1 MIRLRAA
8 TPADAS
14 QIAAIYAPY
23 VAASAV
29 SFETE
34 PPSAQTM
41 RRRMEAADG
50 LYPWIVATPDG
61 SDVLLGY
68 AYATRFRER
77 EAYRFCVETTVYV
90 AGDAHRQGV
99 GRLLYDAL
107 LDTLREQE
115 FTQAIAAITLPNEPS
130 IALHEAVGFRRA
142 GVYREVGYKQGR
154 WMDVGLWQ
162 CSLAEPQNPPVE
174 PRPFSEVGLV
184 RDELSLVARQREA
197 AGNGGGAQAEARRS
211 GDAGRERRGDPRE

>member
-8 TPADAS
+8 RPEDAA

-23 VAASAV
+23 VAGSAV

-34 PPSAQTM
+34 APSAETM
-41 RRRMEAADG
+41 RERMSAYDG
-50 LYPWIVATPDG
+50 LYPWIVATPEEDEL
-61 SDVLLGY
+61 VLGY

-77 EAYRFCVETTVYV
+77 PAYRFCVETTVYI

-162 CSLAEPQNPPVE
+162 CSLAEPQSPPVE

-184 RDELSLVARQREA
+184 WDELTAISRKR
-197 AGNGGGAQAEARRS
+197 
-211 GDAGRERRGDPRE
+211 

>member
-8 TPADAS
+8 TLADAP

-23 VAASAV
+23 VAGSAV

-34 PPSAQTM
+34 PPTPQAM
-41 RRRMEAADG
+41 RRRMEAANG
-50 LYPWIVATPDG
+50 LYPWIVATPEG

-68 AYATRFRER
+68 AYAARFRER

-115 FTQAIAAITLPNEPS
+115 FTQAIAAITLPNAPS

-174 PRPFSEVGLV
+174 PRPFSEVGV
-184 RDELSLVARQREA
+184 IRDELRLVGRQPDAARDR
-197 AGNGGGAQAEARRS
+197 GGA
-211 GDAGRERRGDPRE
+211 